1 MLQDT
6 RWNPVRDME
15 AALAAL
21 EAQQRTAVDAAIE
34 RLIAAAT
41 APGTASAIDDARF
54 ELRQGIK
61 RLTETIRRQGR

>member
-6 RWNPVRDME
+6 HWNPVRDME

-21 EAQQRTAVDAAIE
+21 EAQQRTAVDAAVD

-41 APGTASAIDDARF
+41 DTGTAGSIDDARF
-54 ELRQGIK
+54 ELRQGIQ

>member
-6 RWNPVRDME
+6 HWSQPRDMG
-15 AALAAL
+15 ATMAAL
-21 EAQQRTAVDAAIE
+21 ESQQRKSVDAAIE

-41 APGTASAIDDARF
+41 DTGTARSINDARF